1 MEYFI
6 KEAAKKLNVSSYTL
20 RYYDKEELTPF
31 LKKDKNGVRIYTD
44 EDLEW
49 IKMLLNLRD
58 IDMPIK
64 KIKEYIDLYM
74 ISKNA
79 KEERMKKLHRINLDK
94 YIPIIK
100 KKRNILMSHIY
111 EIVKIKSDDNLNLK
125 GILFKREGSKK
136 IVICFHEY

>member
-1 MEYFI
+1 MGYFI
-6 KEAAKKLNVSSYTL
+6 KEAAKKLTVSRYTL
-20 RYYDKEELTPF
+20 RYYDKEGLTPF

-74 ISKNA
+74 KGSETINERRELMIRY
-79 KEERMKKLHRINLDK
+79 KE
-94 YIPIIK
+94 YVK
-100 KKRNILMSHIY
+100 KKIEETVRSMEYATKELCKYDKDVADIL
-111 EIVKIKSDDNLNLK
+111 DD
-125 GILFKREGSKK
+125 S
-136 IVICFHEY
+136 

>member
-1 MEYFI
+1 MGYFI

-20 RYYDKEELTPF
+20 RYYDKEGLTPF

-74 ISKNA
+74 KGSETINERRELMIRY
-79 KEERMKKLHRINLDK
+79 KE
-94 YIPIIK
+94 YVK
-100 KKRNILMSHIY
+100 KKIEETVRSMEYATKELCKYDKDVADIL
-111 EIVKIKSDDNLNLK
+111 DDS
-125 GILFKREGSKK
+125 LF
-136 IVICFHEY
+136 

>member
-20 RYYDKEELTPF
+20 RYYDKEGLTPF

-74 ISKNA
+74 KGSETINERRELMIRY
-79 KEERMKKLHRINLDK
+79 KE
-94 YIPIIK
+94 YVK
-100 KKRNILMSHIY
+100 KKIEETVRSMEYATKELCKYDKDVADIL
-111 EIVKIKSDDNLNLK
+111 DDS
-125 GILFKREGSKK
+125 LF
-136 IVICFHEY
+136 